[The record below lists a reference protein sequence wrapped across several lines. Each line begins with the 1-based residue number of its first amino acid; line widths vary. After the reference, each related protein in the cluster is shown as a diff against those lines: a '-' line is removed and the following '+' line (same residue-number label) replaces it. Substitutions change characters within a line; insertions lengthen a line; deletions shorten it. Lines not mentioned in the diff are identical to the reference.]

1 MSENSEKKDW
11 IVTYSGKKFWPL
23 EPRPQDIDIV
33 DIAHHL
39 SNICRFTGAVSQF
52 YSVAQHSV
60 LVSKLCDNHPLF
72 GLLHDGS
79 EAYLC
84 DVATPVKQSDL
95 FAEYRAAESH
105 LQRMILLHFGIR
117 NGDTPDE
124 VKSADMA
131 MGIIEGL
138 SFMPKAHGAFWTDN
152 AFPHREG
159 MRLAAWSPGVAKAR
173 FLDRFDELTRN

>member
-1 MSENSEKKDW
+1 MSENSEKNGW
-11 IVTYSGKKFWPL
+11 IITYSGKKFWPL
-23 EPRPQDIDIV
+23 NPRPQDIDIV

-39 SNICRFTGAVSQF
+39 SNICRFTGAVREF

-60 LVSKLCDNHPLF
+60 MVSKLCENYPLF

-84 DVATPVKQSDL
+84 DIATPVKHSDL
-95 FAEYRAAESH
+95 FTEYREAEDY

-117 NGDTPDE
+117 NGDMPQE

-131 MGIIEGL
+131 MGILEGL
-138 SFMPKAHGAFWTDN
+138 SYMPKAHGAFWTDN
-152 AFPHREG
+152 ADPHKSYLP
-159 MRLAAWSPGVAKAR
+159 MAAWTPGVARAR